1 MHARFARLARNRTK
15 EPDYRTAGY
24 VGIRNSPTLSS
35 KRCHTGMIEPQ
46 SYGQWLPYVRHT
58 IYSVQKILE
67 KLVKKYAKMLLTQAF
82 SRHIIGVVP
91 EQKKYTG
98 AKKEQKQKFEQ
109 KTPQKRPFLA
119 GGRFIC
125 ALGVPIKIPDRS

>member
-1 MHARFARLARNRTK
+1 MR
-15 EPDYRTAGY
+15 
-24 VGIRNSPTLSS
+24 
-35 KRCHTGMIEPQ
+35 Q
-46 SYGQWLPYVRHT
+46 SYGQWRPNVRHT

-67 KLVKKYAKMLLTQAF
+67 KIVKKYAKMLLTQAF

-109 KTPQKRPFLA
+109 KLHKN
-119 GGRFIC
+119 
-125 ALGVPIKIPDRS
+125 DRSSQAVVLFTP

>member
-1 MHARFARLARNRTK
+1 MHARFARLARNRIK
-15 EPDYRTAGY
+15 EPDYHKAWKRSNP
-24 VGIRNSPTLSS
+24 NSPTLSS
-35 KRCHTGMIEPQ
+35 KQGHLGMIESQ
-46 SYGQWLPYVRHT
+46 TYGQWLPYVRHT